1 MRMKNIFFILIFI
14 LASVNLQAQNDG
26 GFSKRQKQR
35 NSNKSP
41 FSSGDRGAAIYSH
54 SRSHFRPFGWHV
66 TPGLTYML
74 GNTKEDKDSNFNLIP
89 SGTPGYY
96 LEIGLAHIF
105 KKKKKVFHYFDYGI
119 GIKHF
124 GGAEKYKDDASN
136 SVKGNF
142 NFGVAFAR
150 IDIHSVIQISKWNFI
165 DQSLGAN
172 FDYTIYGGK
181 QENYGSPLA
190 QEFQEKM
197 LAQLH
202 YSIGWGI
209 KPRDGFFIIPYIKTP
224 VLTAFNWRN
233 FNPGHRWYSSKY
245 QPLIFG
251 VKFGWLFVKRA
262 CPKVYDN
269 GEGQNQSDGYQNR

>member
-1 MRMKNIFFILIFI
+1 MKQLI
-14 LASVNLQAQNDG
+14 LAFGFLLVSIGLQAQNDG
-26 GFSKRQKQR
+26 GFSQRQKKR

-66 TPGLTYML
+66 TPGLTYMA
-74 GNTKEDKDSNFNLIP
+74 GNTKEDKDRNFNLTP
-89 SGTPGYY
+89 TGTPGYY
-96 LEIGLAHIF
+96 LEIGLAHLF
-105 KKKKKVFHYFDYGI
+105 KQKKKVFHYFDYGI

-124 GGAEKYKDDASN
+124 GGAEKYTDDFGTRI
-136 SVKGNF
+136 KGNF
-142 NFGVAFAR
+142 NFGAAFGR
-150 IDIHSVIQISKWNFI
+150 IDLHSVIQLSRWNFI
-165 DQSLGAN
+165 DQSIGAN
-172 FDYTIYGGK
+172 VDYTIYGGK

-190 QEFQEKM
+190 QVYQEKL

-224 VLTAFNWRN
+224 ILTAYNWRN
-233 FNPGHRWYSSKY
+233 LNPGHRWFSSKY

-251 VKFGWLFVKRA
+251 LKFGWLFVKRG